1 MIDDSV
7 DQAAVA
13 GTCPM
18 IDDSV
23 DQAAVAGTQ
32 PMIDDAV
39 HRRPARVRGRA

>member
-13 GTCPM
+13 GTQPM